1 MKRIQLE
8 GERDGHLMQES
19 ETRFNNIPISAFRI
33 PIMFKSVG
41 RCSEMDYTVG
51 REKGLKG

>member
-1 MKRIQLE
+1 
-8 GERDGHLMQES
+8 MQES
-19 ETRFNNIPISAFRI
+19 ETRFDNMPMLAFRI

-41 RCSEMDYTVG
+41 RCSEMGYTMG